1 MTNPFAAP
9 AAPAAEPA
17 VPAQQPNPFG
27 QPPAQAAAP
36 PAPAWLTQPTPAEQA
51 AFVPSPMAAAPAAGG
66 WQPPAL
72 GTGTLNSVAPPAP
85 SGAAG
90 ADLWAMYGWLVM
102 ILPTHIESVPIPEN
116 YKTDRDRANGR
127 THRERITANVIVIG
141 DPQGGTAKLGY
152 GGDPRAL
159 PAGSKPHTEWADL
172 PYVRKGMWLSGKLI
186 GQLKP
191 GLPPAPGAAP
201 SPLIGRVMK
210 DGPDKT
216 DPWYLTPATEEEL
229 ARGRYYLEAVGRG
242 QFPHPLAP

>member
-1 MTNPFAAP
+1 MTNPFAPP
-9 AAPAAEPA
+9 AAVAPSA
-17 VPAQQPNPFG
+17 PAQQSNPFG
-27 QPPAQAAAP
+27 QPQQAAPVTAP
-36 PAPAWLTQPTPAEQA
+36 PTPAWLTQPTAAEQS
-51 AFVPSPMAAAPAAGG
+51 AFIPSPMGAPANVY
-66 WQPPAL
+66 QPPAL
-72 GTGTLNSVAPPAP
+72 DAGALNAVAPPAP
-85 SGAAG
+85 SGASG

-102 ILPTHIESVPIPEN
+102 VLPTHIESVLIPEN
-116 YKTDRDRANGR
+116 YKSDRDRANNR
-127 THRERITANVIVIG
+127 THRERITANVVVIG
-141 DPQGGTAKLGY
+141 DPNGGVEKLGF

-172 PYVRKGMWLSGKLI
+172 PYIRKGMWLSGKLI

-216 DPWYLTPATEEEL
+216 DPWYLTTATAEDL
-229 ARGRYYLEAVGRG
+229 TRGRFYLEAVGRG